1 MTFVYVSVL
10 RERVIK
16 RERARAHLSCSARTA
31 AVSTCVKVT
40 ATFGRSGPTLVPL
53 SKRTLCPAWIR
64 SRATLAAEEQG
75 GVHSQKSVPYQY
87 KVNAN

>member
-1 MTFVYVSVL
+1 M
-10 RERVIK
+10 
-16 RERARAHLSCSARTA
+16 HLSCSARTA

-64 SRATLAAEEQG
+64 SRATSAAEEQA
-75 GVHSQKSVPYQY
+75 GVHSQKSVPYT
-87 KVNAN
+87 KSLHTDFLEFLPALRWKESL